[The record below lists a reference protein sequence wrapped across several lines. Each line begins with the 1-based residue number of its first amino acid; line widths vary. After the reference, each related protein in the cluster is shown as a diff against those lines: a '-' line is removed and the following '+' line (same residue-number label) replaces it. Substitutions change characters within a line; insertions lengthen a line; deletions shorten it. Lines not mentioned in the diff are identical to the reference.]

1 MQVKDYDEG
10 VRKVRRRSDCPIS
23 NGLDFFGDKWSLLIM
38 RDLLFREKSRY
49 GEFLDSEEGIAT
61 NILAE
66 RLERLEHTGF
76 IRREPGASLGR
87 QTYAPTDKG
96 KDLIPVLFEILLWSA
111 KHNPETAAPKLLVA
125 ELRRDR
131 KRVIQAIRRGGGIE
145 RFLRSLN

>member
-1 MQVKDYDEG
+1 MRG

-61 NILAE
+61 NILAD
-66 RLERLEHTGF
+66 RLERLERTGF
-76 IRREPGASLGR
+76 IRKEPGGSPGR
-87 QTYAPTDKG
+87 QAYAPTDKG

-111 KHNPETAAPKLLVA
+111 KYDPKTGAPKQLVA
-125 ELRRDR
+125 ELKQDR
-131 KRVIQAIRRGGGIE
+131 KNVIKAIRRGGGIE
-145 RFLRSLN
+145 GFLGSV